1 MNNKNVVFS
10 NLGKINEILVSGL
23 DQKNNYELEKS
34 LEFLEFNNLFFL
46 NKYKIA
52 KVIESN
58 SLVERYSIFR
68 IYPSTINI
76 KVEKTKFLVQLK
88 KEGKNFLLGSNGK
101 LIKVKEFNS
110 EIPFVFGNF
119 DSENFF
125 KLKKMI
131 DEIEFDFNQI
141 RNLFFFKSG
150 RWDIETTDGIFI
162 KLPKNNVQKSLEIL
176 INILNKDQEKRIKK
190 IDLRQNNQIIING

>member
-141 RNLFFFKSG
+141 RNLFFSSQ
-150 RWDIETTDGIFI
+150 EDGI
-162 KLPKNNVQKSLEIL
+162 
-176 INILNKDQEKRIKK
+176 
-190 IDLRQNNQIIING
+190 